1 MTRDDTNLK
10 LGRHIAEILLW
21 EVYERM
27 ISMYSMT
34 PEERYRE
41 ILERCPGL
49 LNLISLKE
57 LASYLMICPETLSRL
72 RRKLVQK

>member
-1 MTRDDTNLK
+1 
-10 LGRHIAEILLW
+10 
-21 EVYERM
+21 YERM
-27 ISMYSMT
+27 ISLYSMT
-34 PEERYRE
+34 PEERYTE
-41 ILERCPGL
+41 ILKRCPEL